1 MIDFSRTTIL
11 FGGSFDP
18 IHAGHLHVAKYAL
31 AALPGAQLAFVPAS
45 QSPGK
50 HPPVAP
56 AELRLKWL
64 ERAVAA
70 GIFQVW
76 DAELKRGGQSYTVD
90 TLLLAHGEGATRDKL
105 YWLVG
110 ADAYATFPSWKDP
123 ARIRSLAKLLVV
135 NRPGSALEPQDPE
148 DLIVEIPP
156 HPASS
161 TAIRRALNSS
171 APNTED
177 LLPEVREEMGNLL
190 LLGKNPY
197 ARGNAP

>member
-18 IHAGHLHVAKYAL
+18 IHAGHLHVAKHAL
-31 AALPGAQLAFVPAS
+31 AALPGAQLVFVPAQ

-50 HPPVAP
+50 HPPVASP
-56 AELRLKWL
+56 AERLAWL
-64 ERAVAA
+64 EKAVAA

-76 DAELKRGGQSYTVD
+76 DAELKRDGVSYTVD
-90 TLLLAHGEGATRDKL
+90 TLLQAHGAGARRENL

-110 ADAYATFPSWKDP
+110 ADAYATFPAWKDP
-123 ARIRSLAKLLVV
+123 ARIRALAKLLVV
-135 NRPGSALEPQDPE
+135 NRPGSPIEAQDAE

-161 TAIRRALNSS
+161 TALRAALAAGQE
-171 APNTED
+171 AP
-177 LLPEVREEMGNLL
+177 EEIPAPVNEELGKLL
-190 LLGKNPY
+190 LLGRNPY
-197 ARGNAP
+197 ARGISK

>member
-50 HPPVAP
+50 HAPVAP
-56 AELRLKWL
+56 AELRLRWL
-64 ERAVAA
+64 EKAVAP

-76 DAELKRGGQSYTVD
+76 DAELKREGVSYTVD
-90 TLLLAHGEGATRDKL
+90 TLLQAHGEGATRDKL

-110 ADAYATFPSWKDP
+110 ADAYSTFPTWKDP
-123 ARIRSLAKLLVV
+123 ARIRSLARLLVV
-135 NRPGSALEPQDPE
+135 NRPGSPLELQDAE

-161 TAIRRALNSS
+161 TAIRRALNAA
-171 APNTED
+171 APNTEE
-177 LLPEVREEMGNLL
+177 LLPAVQEELGNLL
-190 LLGKNPY
+190 LLGRNPY

>member
-18 IHAGHLHVAKYAL
+18 VHAGHLHVAKYAL

-56 AELRLKWL
+56 AELRLAWL
-64 ERAVAA
+64 EKALAP

-76 DAELKRGGQSYTVD
+76 DAELVRGGVSYTVD
-90 TLLLAHGEGATRDKL
+90 TLLQAHGEGAVRETL

-123 ARIRSLAKLLVV
+123 ARIRSLARLLVV
-135 NRPGSALEPQDPE
+135 NRPGSTVALQDPE
-148 DLIVEIPP
+148 DLVVEIPP

-161 TAIRRALNSS
+161 TAIRRALGAAS
-171 APNTED
+171 PDTEE
-177 LLPEVREEMGNLL
+177 LLPAVRDDLNNLL
-190 LLGKNPY
+190 LRGQNPY
-197 ARGNAP
+197 AKGNA